1 MSQAKQVTAETF
13 QNEVVESKVP
23 VLVDFYAN
31 WCGPC
36 RMLGPVLDRVA
47 VQVADRA
54 RIVKVD
60 VDEDPGL
67 AGQFNVSSIPCLVLM
82 HHGKVVGRSVGLASA
97 EQLVQMIDN
106 AAGPGR
112 PAMAEAGGQ

>member
-13 QNEVVESKVP
+13 QREVVDSDIP
-23 VLVDFYAN
+23 VLVDFYAT

-47 VQVADRA
+47 AQVAGRA
-54 RIVKVD
+54 KVVKVD

-67 AGQFNVSSIPCLVLM
+67 AGQFDVASIPTLVLFAK
-82 HHGKVVGRSVGLASA
+82 GKVAGKTVGLARA
-97 EQLVQMIDN
+97 EQLVEMIDKVSTPASP
-106 AAGPGR
+106 AAR
-112 PAMAEAGGQ
+112 